1 MLHLNIEEPEPLG
14 FRVDFVERLDQF
26 FSGNGSGPARITG
39 GLSVGATAKQLLAQE
54 EQLGRELDQAMDCVL
69 DGDLSPVHP
78 RHRGFSFEELQETLD
93 GSERIYPVVKPKSKY
108 ERLFVAVRKL
118 EDELESA
125 GPDELPALTAEL
137 AEVRTAWELE
147 FVRSFDERSR
157 RIHLIDVWRGGEGQ
171 GEYNRSRRRK
181 EAPNARLADL
191 TPEQRVSHRRAQK
204 ADSKWRADKVKA
216 GWTAVDMEEG
226 LEQRRAKRSAIA
238 S

>member
-1 MLHLNIEEPEPLG
+1 MRHDNIEEPEPLG
-14 FRVDFVERLDQF
+14 FRADFVERLDQF
-26 FSGNGSGPARITG
+26 FNGNGSGPARTTG
-39 GLSVGATAKQLLAQE
+39 ALSIGATAEQLLGQK
-54 EQLGRELDQAMDCVL
+54 EQLGRELDQAMDSVL
-69 DGDLSPVHP
+69 DGDPSPVPP
-78 RHRGFSFEELQETLD
+78 RHRGFSFGELQEALD
-93 GSERIYPVVKPKSKY
+93 DSEKIYPVVKPKSKY

-118 EDELESA
+118 ENELETT
-125 GPDELPALTAEL
+125 GPDELPALTVDL
-137 AEVRTAWELE
+137 AEVRNAWELE
-147 FVRSFDERSR
+147 FVRSFDERAR

-191 TPEQRVSHRRAQK
+191 TPEQRVNHRGAQK

-216 GWTAVDMEEG
+216 GWAAVDIEEG

>member
-1 MLHLNIEEPEPLG
+1 MQQDNIEEPEPLG
-14 FRVDFVERLDQF
+14 FRADFVERLDQF
-26 FSGNGSGPARITG
+26 FRGNGSGPARTTG

-54 EQLGRELDQAMDCVL
+54 EQLGRELDQAMDSVL
-69 DGDLSPVHP
+69 DGDLSPVPP
-78 RHRGFSFEELQETLD
+78 RNRGFSFEELQEALD
-93 GSERIYPVVKPKSKY
+93 GSEKTYPIVKPKSKY

-137 AEVRTAWELE
+137 AKVRNAWAQE
-147 FVRSFDERSR
+147 FVRSFGERAR
-157 RIHLIDVWRGGEGQ
+157 RIHLINVWRGDEGQ

-181 EAPNARLADL
+181 NAPNACLADL
-191 TPEQRVSHRRAQK
+191 TPEQRLIHRRAQK

-216 GWTAVDMEEG
+216 GWTVKRIEDG
-226 LEQRRAKRSAIA
+226 LEQRRAKRSAVA